1 VANIFISYSRQS
13 KAVTKALVDDVEA
26 LGHTVWFDQ
35 ELSGGQ
41 AWWDQILSMIRRCD
55 FFVFALDPAAL
66 NSVACKLEY
75 GYAAD
80 LRKPILPILISEGVS
95 TNLLPP
101 SLSQIQFVDYRNQDH
116 PAALRLARAFSAV
129 PPPPAL
135 PDPLQVPPGAPIS
148 YLGSLA
154 AKLETTSLLTYEEQ
168 SALVFDL
175 KKELRDPVTADDT
188 RTLLKTFRK
197 RRDLLAGIA
206 EEIDELFAGLRE
218 TSLASPPASAM
229 TPPFWEQSQKEE
241 TAPRPSKEKPQR
253 QKTRGFPSEPV
264 PPATHDKD
272 GEIAKP
278 SLVESPA
285 PRHIINI
292 VRNLGVIAF
301 ATYLILVGLNRT
313 TYLIPLGI
321 DIPEVVFGVLALAA
335 GILIPIGRF
344 AAPSIPP
351 TRGRFFMFSGP
362 GLNGIVVLGVI
373 AFATYLILV
382 GLNLTTYLILGI
394 GIPQVVFGVLALA
407 AGILILIGRF
417 AAPSIPPSTGR
428 LFMFSG
434 PVGIL
439 LLAIYLILVGITVL
453 LHFAIPVIL
462 TGILALAAGILI
474 LIGK

>member
-13 KAVTKALVDDVEA
+13 KAVAKALVDDVEA

-55 FFVFALDPAAL
+55 LFVFALDPAAL
-66 NSVACKLEY
+66 NSTACKLEY

-116 PAALRLARAFSAV
+116 TAALRLARAFTAL
-129 PPPPAL
+129 PPPATL
-135 PDPLQVPPGAPIS
+135 PDPLPGPPEAPVS

-175 KKELRDPVTADDT
+175 KKGLRDPVTADDT

-218 TSLASPPASAM
+218 TSSASPPASAM

-241 TAPRPSKEKPQR
+241 TASRPSKEKAQR
-253 QKTRGFPSEPV
+253 QKTRGFPSESV

-285 PRHIINI
+285 PSHIINI
-292 VRNLGVIAF
+292 VRNLGVIVF
-301 ATYLILVGLNRT
+301 ATYLILVGLNW
-313 TYLIPLGI
+313 
-321 DIPEVVFGVLALAA
+321 
-335 GILIPIGRF
+335 
-344 AAPSIPP
+344 
-351 TRGRFFMFSGP
+351 
-362 GLNGIVVLGVI
+362 
-373 AFATYLILV
+373 
-382 GLNLTTYLILGI
+382 TTYLILGI

-417 AAPSIPPSTGR
+417 AAPSIPPSRGR

-434 PVGIL
+434 PGLNGIVVL
-439 LLAIYLILVGITVL
+439 VIYLILVGIRAL
-453 LHFAIPVIL
+453 LHFAIPGLL
-462 TGILALAAGILI
+462 TAILALAAGILI
-474 LIGK
+474 LIGR